1 MILEDLHPEEI
12 HIETTEAVTLTKAVN
27 AKVAT
32 ATIEMITT
40 ELREIEMNSRERV
53 AAIIVPKIIR
63 TEIQAEI
70 EIAPT
75 IGIPVVMIEI

>member
-1 MILEDLHPEEI
+1 M
-12 HIETTEAVTLTKAVN
+12 TLTKVVI

-40 ELREIEMNSRERV
+40 ELREIEMNNRERV
-53 AAIIVPKIIR
+53 EAIIVPKIIR

-70 EIAPT
+70 ELAPT
-75 IGIPVVMIEI
+75 IGIPVVMTEIMIEI